1 MKFDIYEAVT
11 KRIIEQLK
19 KGNIPWQKLWEVS
32 GFYVDGKVF
41 ACRNHLNEV
50 DTVKL
55 KFTIIKGE

>member
-1 MKFDIYEAVT
+1 MKFDICEAVT

-19 KGNIPWQKLWEVS
+19 KGNIPWLKPWKVS

-41 ACRNHLNEV
+41 ACRNYLNEV
-50 DTVKL
+50 DIVKL